1 MYESNLD
8 APLARAV
15 FRRRLLLHS
24 GLALGPINRMGAAP
38 VSWQKGSALG

>member
-24 GLALGPINRMGAAP
+24 GLALAR
-38 VSWQKGSALG
+38 